1 MLVSIKSHIA
11 RPARGGF
18 LLMVLATVLGCGR
31 STSAPAVLRVG
42 KTRIDA
48 ATVRHWEGAI
58 GLGAGITSHDALP
71 GESRRTQAVHF
82 LISGTRV
89 IEEAT
94 SRGLAIS
101 SSAVRRRVE
110 DTFGDLSNT
119 SKIDRALASTGRTI
133 ADAEFE
139 ARVTLASSELR
150 EAILSRTPAATE
162 AEIAKYYRRHHLVL
176 YPQERRGVDLI
187 EQLRSRKA
195 AIALANRLGPG
206 KQFTRLAVHETVE
219 RPTLQEEEQDLN
231 GHLVHA
237 IFAAPIHRISG
248 PVAYVG
254 KWVIFVVRKV
264 DRGPLGF
271 PGATAEIGARLIRA
285 RRQAALKDF
294 LVRYRREWRTKTSCR
309 TGYVVPGCS
318 ESDESPPSERDP
330 LSGA

>member
-139 ARVTLASSELR
+139 ARVTLGLLGAARSDTQPHSGSDRSGDREVLPATPPGPLPPGTSRRRSDRAAEESE
-150 EAILSRTPAATE
+150 
-162 AEIAKYYRRHHLVL
+162 
-176 YPQERRGVDLI
+176 GCDC
-187 EQLRSRKA
+187 
-195 AIALANRLGPG
+195 PG
-206 KQFTRLAVHETVE
+206 ESPWAGKAVHETRCTRDRGTTHAPGGRTGSQRTS
-219 RPTLQEEEQDLN
+219 RPRHLRRADPQDFRPRGVRRKV
-231 GHLVHA
+231 GHLRRTESRSRTSGVSGSDGGNRRTPHSS
-237 IFAAPIHRISG
+237 PSTGGPQRLSREISTRMEDQDVL
-248 PVAYVG
+248 PNR
-254 KWVIFVVRKV
+254 VRRPRV
-264 DRGPLGF
+264 L
-271 PGATAEIGARLIRA
+271 
-285 RRQAALKDF
+285 
-294 LVRYRREWRTKTSCR
+294 RER
-309 TGYVVPGCS
+309 
-318 ESDESPPSERDP
+318 
-330 LSGA
+330 